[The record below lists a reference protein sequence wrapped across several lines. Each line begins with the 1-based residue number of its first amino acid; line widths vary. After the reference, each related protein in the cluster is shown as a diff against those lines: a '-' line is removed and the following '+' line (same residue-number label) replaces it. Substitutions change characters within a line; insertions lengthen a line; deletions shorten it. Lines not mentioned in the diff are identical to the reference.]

1 MGFIPYT
8 YADGQPAP
16 WEYKEAGA
24 LGAIQPGQALN
35 LSSGK
40 LAKCTGDNRPEYIGM
55 YRGTV
60 ASGDIIPCI
69 KVDEETVFETVN
81 SVANTSAV
89 AGSQLTIDSTGT
101 KITATAGTAVEVV
114 DALDTA
120 AGGRMLVRFPRIP
133 KTTTAAGGGG

>member
-8 YADGQPAP
+8 YPDGQPAP

-40 LAKCTGDNRPEYIGM
+40 LAKCTVDNRPEYIGM

>member
-8 YADGQPAP
+8 YPDGQPAP

-89 AGSQLTIDSTGT
+89 AGSKLTIDSTGT

-133 KTTTAAGGGG
+133 KTTTAAGDGG

>member
-8 YADGQPAP
+8 YPDGQPAP

-120 AGGRMLVRFPRIP
+120 AGGRMLVRFPRIQ

>member
-1 MGFIPYT
+1 MAFIPYT
-8 YADGQPAP
+8 YADGQPTP

-24 LGAIQPGQALN
+24 LGSIKPGQALS

-55 YRGTV
+55 YGGTV
-60 ASGDIIPCI
+60 ASGDIIPVI
-69 KVDEETVFETVN
+69 KVDEETVFETEN

-101 KITATAGTAVEVV
+101 KITATAGTAVQVV
-114 DALDTA
+114 EALDTA
-120 AGGRMLVRFPRIP
+120 VGGKMLVRFPRIP
-133 KTTTAAGGGG
+133 KTTTTGGGG

>member
-1 MGFIPYT
+1 MAFIPYS

-24 LGAIQPGQALN
+24 LGSIKPGQALN
-35 LSSGK
+35 LSGGK

-55 YRGTV
+55 YQGTV

-69 KVDEETVFETVN
+69 KVDEETVFETEN

-89 AGSQLTIDSTGT
+89 AGSKLTIDSTGT

-114 DALDTA
+114 LPLDTA
-120 AGGRMLVRFPRIP
+120 AGGKMHVRFPRIP

>member
-8 YADGQPAP
+8 HPDGQPAP

>member
-8 YADGQPAP
+8 YPDGQPAP

-120 AGGRMLVRFPRIP
+120 AGGRMLVRFPRIQ
-133 KTTTAAGGGG
+133 KTTTVAGGGG

>member
-8 YADGQPAP
+8 YPDGQPAP

-114 DALDTA
+114 DALDIA

>member
-8 YADGQPAP
+8 YPDGQPAP

-24 LGAIQPGQALN
+24 LGAIEPGQALN

-89 AGSQLTIDSTGT
+89 AGSKLTIDSTGT

-133 KTTTAAGGGG
+133 KTTTAAGDGG

>member
-1 MGFIPYT
+1 MAFIPYT
-8 YADGQPAP
+8 YADGQPTP

-24 LGAIQPGQALN
+24 LGAIEPGQALN

-89 AGSQLTIDSTGT
+89 AGSKLTIDSTGT

-133 KTTTAAGGGG
+133 KTTTAAGDGG

>member
-8 YADGQPAP
+8 YPDGQPAP

-55 YRGTV
+55 Y
-60 ASGDIIPCI
+60 IIPCI

>member
-120 AGGRMLVRFPRIP
+120 VGGRMLVRFPRIP

>member
-1 MGFIPYT
+1 MAFIPYT
-8 YADGQPAP
+8 YADGQPTP

-24 LGAIQPGQALN
+24 LGKVEPGQALS

-40 LAKCTGDNRPEYIGM
+40 LAKCTGNNRPEYIGM

-69 KVDEETVFETVN
+69 KVDEETVFETQN

-89 AGSQLTIDSTGT
+89 AGSRLTIDTTGT
-101 KITATAGTAVEVV
+101 KITATTGIAVEVV
-114 DALDTA
+114 EALDTA
-120 AGGRMLVRFPRIP
+120 ANGRMLVRFPRIP
-133 KTTTAAGGGG
+133 AAASSTG

>member
-8 YADGQPAP
+8 YPDGQPAP

-101 KITATAGTAVEVV
+101 KITATAGAAVEVV

>member
-8 YADGQPAP
+8 YPDGQPAP

-24 LGAIQPGQALN
+24 LGAIEPGQALN

>member
-8 YADGQPAP
+8 YPDGQPAP

-133 KTTTAAGGGG
+133 KTTTATGGGG

>member
-8 YADGQPAP
+8 YPDGQPAP

-133 KTTTAAGGGG
+133 KTTTAAGGGS

>member
-8 YADGQPAP
+8 YPDGQPAP

>member
-8 YADGQPAP
+8 YPDGQPAP

-24 LGAIQPGQALN
+24 LGAIEPGQALN

-89 AGSQLTIDSTGT
+89 AGSKLTIDSTGT
-101 KITATAGTAVEVV
+101 KITAMAGTAVEVV

-133 KTTTAAGGGG
+133 KTTTAAGDGG